1 MLLRQ
6 QVDAYK
12 QVHFW
17 FTIKF
22 QLALLDSSLVGLY
35 CSMRPVTILFFFG
48 SLNQFQN
55 VVIKRILNCCIQIS
69 HNNFEYLLDMQ
80 FQISF
85 SLIFFQKMFRLC
97 PLCSGSIRVRSNSF
111 FEHSH
116 LPIGACVPKGNL
128 HYEHVLLSVLFT
140 CNFFVVFFYTRD
152 DFILIYIKIYCK
164 VRCECLFSTADRRK
178 V

>member
-12 QVHFW
+12 QAHFW

-85 SLIFFQKMFRLC
+85 SLIFLQKMFRLC
-97 PLCSGSIRVRSNSF
+97 PLCSGSIRVRSNSL

-116 LPIGACVPKGNL
+116 LPIGACVRVIDEWLNK
-128 HYEHVLLSVLFT
+128 HSSKVRFFQLLKNDSTTTVAAP
-140 CNFFVVFFYTRD
+140 N
-152 DFILIYIKIYCK
+152 YCK
-164 VRCECLFSTADRRK
+164 NQ
-178 V
+178 